1 MESKDHIHDEIVAYL
16 EGELTAEQAARVEES
31 LRASDEYRREYEW
44 LSAVY
49 STLENA
55 GRAFDAKAPQIDLA
69 DAVLAE
75 VFKIERQ
82 PKVVAVPKPG
92 AQPKTQKPW
101 WKRAATPFDWGMVA
115 AFAAIALT
123 VGYFLFADQFFGG
136 GNSSNSIAKNGSQTQ
151 NATTGPK
158 SGGIA
163 EDSRRKLEQAQEMR
177 KLASSSLSKHAS
189 PSKSEGVFESTS
201 PPPTD
206 GRPTITDIV
215 SARRD
220 AAGGGAGL
228 AKLVEWATLKR
239 EEAQRVID
247 SPDASPLATVA
258 AADSLSQADEE
269 QVLLTAVG
277 MLPEDPY
284 ARFELAKSLS
294 EDPQKTTEAMA
305 QLQAMPDLDQD
316 NALPYYLKAKLLLE
330 QGDAAGALEALAV
343 AQSKR
348 TVSAYTRESAQAN
361 VQALIAAGVPEDQAK
376 LLSAVTAGS
385 DQYSY
390 LTDLG
395 KTLIDYG
402 RNYMASQDYET
413 AQELF
418 DAARTLGSQVQDGA
432 SFSQEQ
438 LAGLDIQSQAI
449 DALQELYSQTGST
462 EEIEALA
469 NQTLDLVAS
478 IEGLDG
484 IFTALQQLFTT
495 DYGED
500 IWNTVSG
507 LVLSYGDVN
516 IFQYLSQMGITIP
529 GAPN

>member
-1 MESKDHIHDEIVAYL
+1 MDNREHIHDEIVAYL
-16 EGELTAEQAARVEES
+16 EGELTADQAARVEES
-31 LRASDEYRREYEW
+31 LRVSSEYRLEYEW
-44 LSAVY
+44 LRAVY
-49 STLENA
+49 ATLEQA
-55 GRAFDAKAPQIDLA
+55 GRAYESKIPQVNLT

-82 PKVVAVPKPG
+82 PKVVLDVKSSPAGK
-92 AQPKTQKPW
+92 KRPW
-101 WKRAATPFDWGMVA
+101 WRHAVSPFDWGMVA
-115 AFAAIALT
+115 AFAAIVL
-123 VGYFLFADQFFGG
+123 VIGYVLYAGQFFGG
-136 GNSSNSIAKNGSQTQ
+136 DDTRDRTAESGLPAGT
-151 NATTGPK
+151 K
-158 SGGIA
+158 SGTSVVSAGD
-163 EDSRRKLEQAQEMR
+163 DSLKKLEQAQERR
-177 KLASSSLSKHAS
+177 KLAKDSLSKHAS
-189 PSKSEGVFESTS
+189 SGPMQEGGFESTE
-201 PPPTD
+201 PPAID
-206 GRPTITDIV
+206 GRPTVIDIV
-215 SARRD
+215 NARRD

-239 EEAQRVID
+239 EDAQRVID
-247 SPDASPLATVA
+247 SPDASPQALIA
-258 AADSLSQADEE
+258 AAASLTKSDEE

-277 MLPEDPY
+277 MLPDDPY

-294 EDPQKTTEAMA
+294 EDSQKSAEAMA
-305 QLQAMPDLDQD
+305 QLQAMPDLDQE
-316 NALPYYLKAKLLLE
+316 NALPYYLKAKMLLE

-348 TVSAYTRESAQAN
+348 TVSAYARESAQAR
-361 VQALIAAGVPEDQAK
+361 VQALIAAGIPEDQAK
-376 LLSAVTAGS
+376 MLSAMTAGT

-390 LTDLG
+390 LTELG
-395 KTLIDYG
+395 KSLVDYG
-402 RNYMASQDYET
+402 RTYMASQDYET
-413 AQELF
+413 AQQLF
-418 DAARTLGSQVQDGA
+418 DAARALGSQVQDGA

-438 LAGLDIQSQAI
+438 LAGLDIQSQAL
-449 DALQELYSQTGST
+449 DALQELYGRTGST

-484 IFTALQQLFTT
+484 IFTALQQLFST

-516 IFQYLSQMGITIP
+516 IFEYLSQMGIVIP